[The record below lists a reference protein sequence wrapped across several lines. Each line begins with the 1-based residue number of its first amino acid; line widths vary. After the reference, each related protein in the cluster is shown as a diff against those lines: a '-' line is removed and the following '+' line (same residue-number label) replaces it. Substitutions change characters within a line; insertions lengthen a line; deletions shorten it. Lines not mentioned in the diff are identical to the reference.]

1 MVICL
6 VREDK
11 YQQDIRT
18 LSGFARR
25 LCAPVAGVII
35 LFINVQFP
43 VRVRLDGASAVQI
56 STLVPSRIFLHPH
69 CFVWQRLGMMLRLL
83 LSVLLLAGFVATP
96 VSSACAQ
103 PAGLGVQKGQPP
115 AKDAPAEGKTQGPW
129 SIILATFRGAEQAVL
144 AEAGVARVREEAKIN
159 DVFSEVRGGATVV
172 AVGRFADP
180 SSPEAVRRLDEVRKT
195 KVGQTRPFLGAFLAP
210 AGDVINVGARPE
222 YNLISARKEF
232 GARAQYTLQVG
243 VYSRED
249 INREPTEAELAE
261 LRRAAEEAAALL
273 RKEGELAFYFHGPR
287 RSMVTI
293 GVWSDED
300 LPRRGTDEA
309 PSRPENPE
317 LTALKKRFPHNL
329 YNGAGL
335 KQRNKLGNEQVQAS
349 QLVQIPER

>member
-1 MVICL
+1 MIICL

-25 LCAPVAGVII
+25 LCAPVGVVII

-43 VRVRLDGASAVQI
+43 ARVRLDGASAVQI
-56 STLVPSRIFLHPH
+56 STQVAWTIFLHPH
-69 CFVWQRLGMMLRLL
+69 CFVWQRLGMKLRLL
-83 LSVLLLAGFVATP
+83 LSFLLLAGFVAAP

-103 PAGLGVQKGQPP
+103 PGGLGVQKEQPP
-115 AKDAPAEGKTQGPW
+115 AKKAPEGKTQGPW

-144 AEAGVARVREEAKIN
+144 AEAGVARVREQAKIN
-159 DVFSEVRGGATVV
+159 DVFSEVRGEATVV

-180 SSPEAVRRLDEVRKT
+180 SSPEAVGRLDEVRKT

-210 AGDVINVGARPE
+210 AGDVINVGTRPE

-261 LRRAAEEAAALL
+261 LRRAAEEAAASL

-300 LPRRGTDEA
+300 LPRRATDEA

-317 LTALKKRFPHNL
+317 LTGLKKRFPHNL

-349 QLVQIPER
+349 QLVQIPDR